1 MKKLVIITGIIFA
14 LSFSFANAGHVRGN
28 GTCKDDIVHYNNMKN
43 KRTDAPLY
51 SQSKENY
58 EKAIGK
64 KLAAK
69 SEECEAFIEEAL
81 RMIRKPYPTE

>member
-28 GTCKDDIVHYNNMKN
+28 GTCNDDIVHYNNMKN
-43 KRTDAPLY
+43 KR
-51 SQSKENY
+51 SKENY
-58 EKAIGK
+58 AKAIGK

-69 SEECEAFIEEAL
+69 PEECEAFIEEAL